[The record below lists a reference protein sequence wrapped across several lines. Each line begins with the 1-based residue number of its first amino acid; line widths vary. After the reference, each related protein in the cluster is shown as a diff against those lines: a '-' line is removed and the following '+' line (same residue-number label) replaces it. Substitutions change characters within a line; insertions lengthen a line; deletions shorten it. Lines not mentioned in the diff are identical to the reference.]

1 MLLTTFV
8 VLIGLVISGYAQV
21 QETLE
26 VHDLSA
32 DNREIRVPSK
42 GLEIEDVQD
51 VSANEELIM
60 HRNTKTTAT
69 EWRDDDV
76 NIEGVR
82 ELNRVYERIPF
93 SREYE
98 GVLDLPPL
106 KLEWSTGANLP
117 VAWKGG
123 VAGRFG
129 DIIVLAAGM
138 WMPDRLNVAYA
149 YDTQT
154 DAYTELPPCPVETQY
169 TQGTYD
175 DSGMYVVGGRAS
187 GRQVWRLTRHGED
200 WKWTDLVPLPS
211 SEAPGR
217 WLAGCGVVSGR
228 WLCLVSGT
236 PSGKPSEQRD
246 APQLQDWKLLLDDPN
261 AEWEPMAPYPG
272 GPRAL
277 VTVGEA
283 RDGLYVFGGSHPDPV
298 LRSLAHTLPGKYGIE
313 VPYNG
318 VPNYRDAYRY
328 DPETDEWTSLRN
340 LPFPMLSGDAV
351 TLDERYIL
359 LMGSADV
366 RTRRRGKTI
375 NSDAR
380 VWRGYG
386 DMILCYDIEQ
396 DNYSRIGVMAY
407 GVATA
412 PWIHHTGRLY
422 SFGGE
427 PAHGYNANT
436 ENVLQIGTIHWDRA
450 SE

>member
-1 MLLTTFV
+1 MHLHFREMVLLTAFI
-8 VLIGLVISGYAQV
+8 VLMGLVISGYAQA

-26 VHDLSA
+26 VRGLSA
-32 DNREIRVPSK
+32 DNRVIKVPCK
-42 GLEIEDVQD
+42 GLEIKDAQD
-51 VSANEELIM
+51 VSGNEELTM
-60 HRNTKTTAT
+60 HRKTQTTAT
-69 EWRDDDV
+69 EWRDDEV

-106 KLEWSTGANLP
+106 KLEWSIGANLP

-123 VAGRFG
+123 VAGSFG
-129 DIIVLAAGM
+129 DAIVLAAGM

-149 YDTQT
+149 YDTRT

-169 TQGTYD
+169 TQATYD

-187 GRQVWRLTRHGED
+187 GRQVWRLTRHGVD
-200 WKWTDLVPLPS
+200 WKWTALVPLPS

-217 WLAGCGVVSGR
+217 WLAGCGVASGR
-228 WLCLVSGT
+228 WLCLVAGT
-236 PSGKPSEQRD
+236 PGGKPSEQRD
-246 APQLQDWKLLLDDPN
+246 APQLQDWKLRLDDPS
-261 AEWEPMAPYPG
+261 AEWEPMSPYPG

-277 VTVGEA
+277 VTLGVA
-283 RDGLYVFGGSHPDPV
+283 RNDLYVFGGSHPDPV
-298 LRSLAHTLPGKYGIE
+298 LRSLALTLPGKYGIE

-328 DPETDEWTSLRN
+328 NPDTDEWTTLRN
-340 LPFPMLSGDAV
+340 LPFPMFSGDAV

-366 RTRRRGKTI
+366 RTRHRGKTI
-375 NSDAR
+375 NNDAR

-386 DMILCYDIEQ
+386 DAIICYDI
-396 DNYSRIGVMAY
+396 D
-407 GVATA
+407 
-412 PWIHHTGRLY
+412 
-422 SFGGE
+422 
-427 PAHGYNANT
+427 
-436 ENVLQIGTIHWDRA
+436 
-450 SE
+450 